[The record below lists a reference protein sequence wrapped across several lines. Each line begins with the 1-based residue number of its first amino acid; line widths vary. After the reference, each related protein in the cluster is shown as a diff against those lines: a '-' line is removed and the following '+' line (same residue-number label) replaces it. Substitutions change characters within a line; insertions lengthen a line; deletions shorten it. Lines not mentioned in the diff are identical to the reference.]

1 MERVGKMV
9 RMSEDDVD
17 ERQICEV
24 MLRDS
29 ENKGKLEL
37 EKEEKRDVR
46 K

>member
-9 RMSEDDVD
+9 KMPEDDVD
-17 ERQICEV
+17 ERQICKV

-37 EKEEKRDVR
+37 EKEEKRDVT